1 MNVQVDPSIEET
13 VITAKNNIYVYP
25 ESKSQQTMEMREY
38 TFTTETEG
46 ELLMAEE
53 KEKKNNCVW

>member
-1 MNVQVDPSIEET
+1 MTNVQVDPSIEEI

-38 TFTTETEG
+38 TFTTETD
-46 ELLMAEE
+46 LMAEE